1 MHCDSIIFGDHS
13 VNKMDSMLHIMLT
26 ICLLPGVVPAASIP
40 FDFNVSYNDD
50 ILQGATSTASNAA
63 DDLPTLN
70 LTKSSQNFIA
80 NVTGSNSLEPGGSLN
95 FPPASFI
102 GFGLDMTS
110 TMLFDLESVC
120 ESAVHCTLH

>member
-1 MHCDSIIFGDHS
+1 MFGDHS
-13 VNKMDSMLHIMLT
+13 VNKMDSLLHIMLT
-26 ICLLPGVVPAASIP
+26 ICLLPGVVPAAPIP

-63 DDLPTLN
+63 DDLPALN
-70 LTKSSQNFIA
+70 LTKSTQNFIA
-80 NVTGSNSLEPGGSLN
+80 NVTGSNSSEPGGNSN

-120 ESAVHCTLH
+120 ECAAHCALH